1 MAILRDFIN
10 SKQTLLE
17 KLYDNVDSYDIYNH
31 FFQEANCIEEELTI
45 NQGILYLSPFRHDE
59 KPTVSLF
66 TAKKTKDILF
76 TDFALG
82 TTGDVLKFVKMYAK
96 HNGIY
101 LESLFD
107 TISFINM
114 QMELN
119 LFTSNPTKVKV
130 ENRQLPERQEIPLL
144 FKSRP
149 FTSRDIKYWGQFNIT
164 TELLDEHDIRSVQYM
179 LNENNEVT
187 YEFAKNKLAYALVVN
202 DKVKIYCPESVD
214 FKWRSNVPGN
224 QWEYYQGINNLKYKN
239 TLLITKS
246 YKDLLTF
253 KALADG
259 KEFDVIAPQSETV
272 TLVPEFVDYIKKRYN
287 RIIVVMDYD
296 AAGVRAANKLKK
308 LYGFESRFVST
319 ERVSIN
325 GKLKC
330 LYKDISDFALLK
342 GITAGKIR
350 VREIVS

>member
-1 MAILRDFIN
+1 M
-10 SKQTLLE
+10 
-17 KLYDNVDSYDIYNH
+17 V
-31 FFQEANCIEEELTI
+31 I
-45 NQGILYLSPFRHDE
+45 NQGILFLSPFRHDE

-82 TTGDVLKFVKMYAK
+82 MTGDVLKFVKMYAK

-107 TISFINM
+107 TVSFIDM

-119 LFTSNPTKVKV
+119 LFTSSPVKIKV
-130 ENRQLPERQEIPLL
+130 ENRQLPERQKVPLL
-144 FKSRP
+144 FSSRP
-149 FTSRDIKYWGQFNIT
+149 FTSRDIKYWNQFNIT
-164 TELLDEHDIRSVQYM
+164 KELLNEHDIRSVQYM

-187 YEFAKNKLAYALVVN
+187 YEFAKNKLAYALVIN

-253 KALADG
+253 KALSNG
-259 KEFDVIAPQSETV
+259 LEFDVIAPQSETV
-272 TLVPEFVDYIKKRYN
+272 TLIPEFVEYIKKRYN

-308 LYGFESRFVST
+308 MYGFESKFVST
-319 ERVSIN
+319 ERININ

-330 LYKDISDFALLK
+330 LCKDISDFTLLK
-342 GITAGKIR
+342 GIPAGKIR
-350 VREIVS
+350 VKEIIS